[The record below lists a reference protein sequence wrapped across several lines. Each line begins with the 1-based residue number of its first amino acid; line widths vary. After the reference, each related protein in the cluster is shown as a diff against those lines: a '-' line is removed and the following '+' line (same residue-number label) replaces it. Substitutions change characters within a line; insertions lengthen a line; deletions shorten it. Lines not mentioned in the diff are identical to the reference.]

1 MAIGIDVMVALALL
15 YFLITCGI
23 LLVKLRALNSLPYD
37 RYQGAIVFYRLQV
50 LYCLCCLPCVAALTD
65 APVTPA
71 VAWGLVNFLHPFTS
85 HPALQPMLAYLQLLT
100 ALCGW
105 PQSGLNQLPSSQST
119 CALTRLCTCHLISD
133 VY

>member
-1 MAIGIDVMVALALL
+1 MATGIDVMVALALL

-65 APVTPA
+65 APVTSA
-71 VAWGLVNFLHPFTS
+71 VAWGLVNFLHPLT
-85 HPALQPMLAYLQLLT
+85 LQPMLAYLQLLT

-105 PQSGLNQLPSSQST
+105 PQSGLNQPPSTQST
-119 CALTRLCTCHLISD
+119 CALTRLCTCQFISD
-133 VY
+133 LC